1 MFLPRKKLL
10 GQTNQAG
17 CSPWGHK
24 ESDVTKQLSMHT
36 YLQQNAKTWV
46 LQNHIWVHSPECS
59 KAKLLTL
66 GRDKE
71 KHDAY
76 YRAPGKESGQLVLER
91 PEHPDGVLKDRV
103 RYVIS
108 LWTFLLTGWW
118 WRWIRSQHH
127 QFWLQLVWS
136 LHACGYNT
144 ANFFCLAGGGG
155 SISVKELQRTQ
166 LRILSKVVDFN
177 YYYFVLLDCFLFF
190 FSSAFFFFFCF
201 SIKCI
206 LWNSEKT

>member
-1 MFLPRKKLL
+1 MGSIPGLGRSQGWEPTPMFLPRKNLH

-24 ESDVTKQLSMHT
+24 ESDVTEQLSMHT

-59 KAKLLTL
+59 KAKLLTR
-66 GRDKE
+66 GRGKE

-108 LWTFLLTGWW
+108 LWTF
-118 WRWIRSQHH
+118 
-127 QFWLQLVWS
+127 FWLVGGEGESGVNIINSGSSWSGVYVLVGIIQL
-136 LHACGYNT
+136 T
-144 ANFFCLAGGGG
+144 
-155 SISVKELQRTQ
+155 
-166 LRILSKVVDFN
+166 
-177 YYYFVLLDCFLFF
+177 
-190 FSSAFFFFFCF
+190 FSAW
-201 SIKCI
+201 
-206 LWNSEKT
+206 LGVGVQYL